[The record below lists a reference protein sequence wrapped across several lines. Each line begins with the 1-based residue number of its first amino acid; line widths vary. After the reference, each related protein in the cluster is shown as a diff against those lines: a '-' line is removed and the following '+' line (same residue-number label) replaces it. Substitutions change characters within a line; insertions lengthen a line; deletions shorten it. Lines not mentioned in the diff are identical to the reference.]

1 MRKLALL
8 LLLLLTLAVDSFA
21 QKTVHVREYRR
32 KDGTVVRAHDRRAPG
47 SSDSTPSQSQVEF
60 REDRIEP
67 APLDRLSRLV
77 LAEPY
82 ATVDL
87 GQGSFY
93 TPGGTGLARPRR
105 VKR

>member
-1 MRKLALL
+1 MKKLTLL
-8 LLLLLTLAVDSFA
+8 LLLLITLAVDSFA

-47 SSDSTPSQSQVEF
+47 SSDSTPSQVEF
-60 REDRIEP
+60 RENQFEP
-67 APLDRLSRLV
+67 TPLDELSRLV
-77 LAEPY
+77 LAESY

-93 TPGGTGLARPRR
+93 TLGGTGLTRPRR
-105 VKR
+105 VRY

>member
-1 MRKLALL
+1 MRKLTLL
-8 LLLLLTLAVDSFA
+8 LLLLIIPVVSVLA

-47 SSDSTPSQSQVEF
+47 SSDSTPSQVEF
-60 REDRIEP
+60 RESFEP
-67 APLDRLSRLV
+67 TPLDELSRLV

-82 ATVDL
+82 ATIDL

-93 TPGGTGLARPRR
+93 TLGGTGLVRPRR

>member
-1 MRKLALL
+1 MKKLTLL
-8 LLLLLTLAVDSFA
+8 LLLLIIPVVSVLA

-60 REDRIEP
+60 RESRIEP
-67 APLDRLSRLV
+67 APLDELSRLV

-82 ATVDL
+82 ATIDL

-93 TPGGTGLARPRR
+93 TPGGTGLVRPRR